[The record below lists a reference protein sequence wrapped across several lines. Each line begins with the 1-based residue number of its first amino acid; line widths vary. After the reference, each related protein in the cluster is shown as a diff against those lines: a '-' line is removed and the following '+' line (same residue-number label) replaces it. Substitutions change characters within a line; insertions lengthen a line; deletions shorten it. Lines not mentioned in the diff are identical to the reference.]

1 MIEVTQSADPSQFT
15 FQTFSEYC
23 QATREFSEFTF
34 NCVRIRT
41 TYKDGQTIGSAH
53 KTFEDFN
60 SFIEQL
66 KKSPNVESYEVS
78 PKETFFEREFYL

>member
-1 MIEVTQSADPSQFT
+1 MITNNKITKENFT

-23 QATREFSEFTF
+23 QEIQVCSEFDY

-41 TYKDGQTIGSAH
+41 TYKDGQTIVSTH
-53 KTFEDFN
+53 KTFEDYN
-60 SFIEQL
+60 NFIEQL
-66 KKSPNVESYEVS
+66 EKSPNVESYEVS

>member
-1 MIEVTQSADPSQFT
+1 MITNNKITKENFT

-23 QATREFSEFTF
+23 QKIREFNEFDF

-41 TYKDGQTIGSAH
+41 TYKDGQTIVSTH
-53 KTFEDFN
+53 KTFEDYN
-60 SFIEQL
+60 NFIEQL
-66 KKSPNVESYEVS
+66 EKSPNVESYEVT